1 MRRSGITSSLALGGL
16 ALFLTGA
23 PAEAQLRP
31 WEISIAGGPTLAT
44 GSFDDEANTGYHVQG
59 SVGFGIPLFPV
70 GARADLLW
78 QELPDEHGGNF
89 RHIGGIA
96 NATLGLP
103 LVFIEPYVLAGV
115 GIFSITEPEEDHGDH
130 AHEAGSETSTGF
142 NVGAGLELGMLGM
155 KGFGEVRY
163 LDLGHGHRTIPITI
177 GIRF

>member
-1 MRRSGITSSLALGGL
+1 MRRFGVMTSLALAGAALL
-16 ALFLTGA
+16 AGS

-44 GSFDDEANTGYHVQG
+44 GSFADMANTGYHVQG
-59 SVGFGIPLFPV
+59 SVGIGIPLFPV
-70 GARADLLW
+70 GVRADLLW
-78 QELPDEHGGNF
+78 QEMPDVAGGNF

-103 LVFIEPYVLAGV
+103 LVLIEPYVLAGV
-115 GIFSITEPEEDHGDH
+115 GMFSISEPEEDHGDH

-142 NVGAGLELGMLGM
+142 NVGAGLELGLLGL

-163 LDLGHGHRTIPITI
+163 LDVGRGHRTIPITI